1 MGLSVSAASAILFT
15 TFVIL
20 FGIVF
25 GSFDHFQDS
34 LMNSQ
39 DQQTERYEQMMDTS
53 ITIVVVDD
61 TNDTMTLVNDGQ
73 AVIDL
78 TDVNLLVNGDL
89 VDRSLLNISVQ
100 GHTESRI
107 WVPGES
113 LVVQFP
119 MDIDGARIK
128 VTVKEWAS
136 AYHV

>member
-1 MGLSVSAASAILFT
+1 
-15 TFVIL
+15 
-20 FGIVF
+20 
-25 GSFDHFQDS
+25 
-34 LMNSQ
+34 
-39 DQQTERYEQMMDTS
+39 
-53 ITIVVVDD
+53 VDD
-61 TNDTMTLVNDGQ
+61 TNDTMTLINDGQ

-78 TDVNLLVNGDL
+78 TDVNLLVNGAL

-119 MDIDGARIK
+119 MEIDGARIK